1 MKNLLRYSLFI
12 FVMCIACILCNAQN
26 LKGGITLGMNASQVD
41 GDFSGGFNQ
50 IGIRAGGFVGYKISE
65 NFSLQGQLLFEQ
77 LGSAGGNQGGR
88 IIRTNYFS
96 FPLLAVVEL
105 PILLG
110 EKEYIIQ
117 FQVGPAVGV
126 LLDSKDFFGEFVDLN
141 SPDLRGLAGFAFA
154 LGKNSLTVH
163 YGYSLTSLA
172 GQAQGNPILT
182 SNARG
187 LFHNY
192 VSFGLNFVL
201 FSPE

>member
-1 MKNLLRYSLFI
+1 MKNLRRKFLITL
-12 FVMCIACILCNAQN
+12 ILSVFCLSIQAQN
-26 LKGGITLGMNASQVD
+26 LSGGITLGMNASQVD

-50 IGIRAGGFVGYKISE
+50 AGIRAGGFFGYQISQS
-65 NFSLQGQLLFEQ
+65 FSLQGQLLYEQ

-88 IIRTNYFS
+88 IIRANYFS
-96 FPLLAVVEL
+96 FPLLAVL
-105 PILLG
+105 DIPILLG
-110 EKEYIIQ
+110 ENEYLIQ
-117 FQVGPAVGV
+117 FHAGPVVGV

-141 SPDLRGLAGFAFA
+141 SPDIRLLSGFAFA

-163 YGYSLTSLA
+163 YGYSLSSLA
-172 GQAQGNPILT
+172 GTSQGNPILT
-182 SNARG
+182 PNARG